1 MTKWR
6 QQLKPL
12 KSPTTKKNEILNVMV
27 ETNDMNEL
35 HDENDK
41 NGMFDMS

>member
-1 MTKWR
+1 MTKWQ

-12 KSPTTKKNEILNVMV
+12 KSHTTKKNEILNVMA

-35 HDENDK
+35 HDEND